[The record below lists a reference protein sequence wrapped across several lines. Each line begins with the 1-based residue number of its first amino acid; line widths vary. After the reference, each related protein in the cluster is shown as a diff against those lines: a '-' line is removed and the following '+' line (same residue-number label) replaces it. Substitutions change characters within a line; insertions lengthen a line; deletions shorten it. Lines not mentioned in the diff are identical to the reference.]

1 MKTCVVIFL
10 LPLLIC
16 ACSFSKNL
24 TPTTND
30 YREQSKLDFK
40 RDLTTP
46 SLRLI
51 GHWKSKV
58 GDNLYYSAI
67 DTSQGIGSY
76 FLVQPNGNVAHYHY
90 SIVSEMS
97 NGERVKV
104 KLLNSDDWSRVETY
118 YISKDGKRMI
128 IETVLLGFEVSA
140 TLEYIDS
147 KITPE

>member
-16 ACSFSKNL
+16 ACSFSQNL

>member
-1 MKTCVVIFL
+1 MKTCVAIFL
-10 LPLLIC
+10 LALLIC
-16 ACSFSKNL
+16 ACSFSQNL
-24 TPTTND
+24 SPTTND
-30 YREQSKLDFK
+30 YREQSKIDFK

-76 FLVQPNGNVAHYHY
+76 FLAQPNGNVAHYQY
-90 SIVSEMS
+90 SIVGETS
-97 NGERVKV
+97 NGERVRV

-147 KITPE
+147 KTTPE

>member
-10 LPLLIC
+10 LHLLIS
-16 ACSFSKNL
+16 ACTFSQNL
-24 TPTTND
+24 TAATND
-30 YREQSKLDFK
+30 YRDQSKIDLK

-51 GHWKSKV
+51 GHWKSEA
-58 GDNLYYSAI
+58 GDNLYYSTI
-67 DTSQGIGSY
+67 DTSTGIGSY

-90 SIVSEMS
+90 SIVSEMP

-104 KLLNSDDWSRVETY
+104 KLLYSDDWSREETY
-118 YISKDGKRMI
+118 YISKGGKRMI

-140 TLEYIDS
+140 TLEYVDS
-147 KITPE
+147 KTTPE